1 MRRLLPVIPALF
13 VFLWSTGFIG
23 ARYAMPHSEP
33 FTFLVLRFVL
43 ALMLLSPFALLR
55 RARWPGRREALHAA
69 FAGALIHGLYLG
81 GVFFAIRHGLPAGI
95 AALVAGLQPLL
106 TALLAGGMLGER
118 VSPQQWFG
126 LVLGLLGVTLV
137 LEPRL
142 VSATASFQM
151 LPLLAAFGAMVAI
164 SVGTVWQKRF
174 VGTVDLVTGTAI
186 QYAGALV
193 PATVCALFLETRQVE
208 WTLGFVLSLGWLV
221 IGLSIGAVF
230 ILLFMIRE
238 GAIARVSS
246 LLYLVP
252 GTTAVMAFVLFG
264 EALLPIQLVGLFVSG
279 IGVAVATRRRRE
291 RIVSAPAEV

>member
-1 MRRLLPVIPALF
+1 MRRLLPAIPALF
-13 VFLWSTGFIG
+13 VLLWSTGFIG
-23 ARYAMPHSEP
+23 ARYAMPHAEP

-81 GVFFAIRHGLPAGI
+81 GVFFAVRHGLPAGI
-95 AALVAGLQPLL
+95 VALVAGLQPLL

-118 VSPQQWFG
+118 VSPRQWFG
-126 LVLGLLGVTLV
+126 LVLGLVGVTLV

-142 VSATASFQM
+142 VGANTFQTV
-151 LPLLAAFGAMVAI
+151 PLLAAFGAMVAI

-193 PATVCALFLETRQVE
+193 PATVCALLLETRHVE

-264 EALLPIQLVGLFVSG
+264 EALLPIQLAGLLVSG